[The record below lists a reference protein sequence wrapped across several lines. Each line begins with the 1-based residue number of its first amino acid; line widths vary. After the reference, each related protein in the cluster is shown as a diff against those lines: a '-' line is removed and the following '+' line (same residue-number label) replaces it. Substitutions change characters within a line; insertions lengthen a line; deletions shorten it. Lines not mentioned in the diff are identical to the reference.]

1 MRMGIR
7 RVGLGL
13 WLLVLAHKGQSSLAL
28 RTTTGN
34 TPLSKHTPNHIPK
47 RQTPARPCDTIHSKK
62 LNRKASRPG
71 LANSLMLTRDLL
83 VTRTT
88 SGTGEMAL
96 DTPQNKTKKTMK
108 QRILTYLSGG
118 GSFDRKRMAAL
129 GLGCLL
135 SYGFVSNINVGV
147 ITAVAWASFS
157 KQTGLSPLAE
167 GQWLKF
173 VAVQVGIYAVVGNLL
188 RPVRLA
194 LAVSVAP
201 MFNKAIAFLQNK
213 LQVSKGLAVF
223 LNVVL
228 FNVIINISFMCT
240 GIWIASKLVG
250 VPAIPPG
257 RLPEWVPS
265 WVT

>member
-1 MRMGIR
+1 MRGDC
-7 RVGLGL
+7 VGLVCAFVFWFCVCCVCCCHRLFSDCG
-13 WLLVLAHKGQSSLAL
+13 VL
-28 RTTTGN
+28 
-34 TPLSKHTPNHIPK
+34 
-47 RQTPARPCDTIHSKK
+47 C
-62 LNRKASRPG
+62 
-71 LANSLMLTRDLL
+71 
-83 VTRTT
+83 V
-88 SGTGEMAL
+88 E
-96 DTPQNKTKKTMK
+96 
-108 QRILTYLSGG
+108 
-118 GSFDRKRMAAL
+118 KRMAAL